1 MLNKKLDKILPKVQ
15 KPGRYVGGELN
26 SVIKNKEDVDVRFAF
41 CFPDTYEI
49 GMSHLGIKIL
59 YSIFN
64 NVDYIWCERVFAP
77 WIDMEQAMIEN
88 DIPLYGLESGDPVS
102 EFDFIGFT
110 LQYELSFTNI
120 LNMLKLSGVPLLS
133 RDRTELKN
141 IVVGGGPCACNPEPI
156 ADFFDILFL
165 GDGEEVDL
173 EVIELFRKCRK
184 EGKTKQEFLME
195 AAQIE
200 GVYVPSLYDVEYNE
214 DGTVKAYIPY
224 AGVPK
229 TIRKRVCNDVD
240 NMYFPENFVVPFLDI
255 VHDRAV
261 VEVLRG
267 CIRGCRFCQA
277 GFLYRP
283 FREKSVATI
292 NRQSKRLC

>member
-88 DIPLYGLESGDPVS
+88 GIPLYGLESGDPVS

-120 LNMLKLSGVPLLS
+120 LNMLKLSGVPLLNIHHPFISPAECSS
-133 RDRTELKN
+133 RRKQSGHN
-141 IVVGGGPCACNPEPI
+141 IWQEAIPPTGIPVN
-156 ADFFDILFL
+156 
-165 GDGEEVDL
+165 
-173 EVIELFRKCRK
+173 FRQRR
-184 EGKTKQEFLME
+184 
-195 AAQIE
+195 A
-200 GVYVPSLYDVEYNE
+200 
-214 DGTVKAYIPY
+214 IPG
-224 AGVPK
+224 AG
-229 TIRKRVCNDVD
+229 R
-240 NMYFPENFVVPFLDI
+240 
-255 VHDRAV
+255 
-261 VEVLRG
+261 
-267 CIRGCRFCQA
+267 RF
-277 GFLYRP
+277 RW
-283 FREKSVATI
+283 R
-292 NRQSKRLC
+292 

>member
-88 DIPLYGLESGDPVS
+88 DIPLYGLESGDSVS

-214 DGTVKAYIPY
+214 DGTVKAYIPH

-240 NMYFPENFVVPFLDI
+240 NMY
-255 VHDRAV
+255 A
-261 VEVLRG
+261 
-267 CIRGCRFCQA
+267 
-277 GFLYRP
+277 RP
-283 FREKSVATI
+283 R
-292 NRQSKRLC
+292 RR